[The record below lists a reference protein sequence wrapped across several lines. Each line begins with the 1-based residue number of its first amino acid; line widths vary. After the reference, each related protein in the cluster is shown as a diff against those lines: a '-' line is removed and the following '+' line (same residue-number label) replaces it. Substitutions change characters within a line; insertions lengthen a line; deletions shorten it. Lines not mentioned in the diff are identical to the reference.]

1 MAQFVYQ
8 ARTPEGEV
16 RSGTIEA
23 RSVEGAIEILQR
35 GNLIIVD
42 VRPVEGALPIFARR
56 IKFFEHVPQ
65 RDIVIF
71 SRQLSTLFQAR
82 VPLVQSLRTLAS
94 ETENITFREAIWGI
108 LEDVSGGATLS
119 QSFGR
124 YPQIFGEFYIS
135 LVRAGEESGKLE
147 DVFTYLADY
156 LERTYALTSKARN
169 SLIYPAFIFFAFIGV
184 IVVMLV
190 VVIPRLTSIFKDLGQ
205 QLPFYTRAIIAI
217 SGFLQQWGLFLL
229 IAIIIGAIVL
239 WRYFLTEQGRVVWD
253 ETKLRSPLIG
263 GLLKKIYL
271 ARLTDN
277 LATLIASG
285 IPIIRALQITADV
298 VNNRVYT
305 RIILDAAES
314 VKSGNTISYSFE
326 KYSDIPS
333 LVTQMIKIGE
343 ESGKLDFILK
353 SAAGFYRRDVD
364 NLLDNFVSLIEPAL
378 IIMLGLGVGVLVAAV
393 LVPLYN
399 LSSVL

>member
-1 MAQFVYQ
+1 MQFTYQ
-8 ARTPEGEV
+8 ARTPEGETRAGV
-16 RSGTIEA
+16 IETRSLESA
-23 RSVEGAIEILQR
+23 VEILQR
-35 GNLIIVD
+35 NNLVIVD
-42 VRPVEGALPIFARR
+42 VRPAEGATSVFAWR
-56 IKFFEHVPQ
+56 IRFFERVPQ

-71 SRQLSTLFQAR
+71 SRQLSTLFQAK
-82 VPLVQSLRTLAS
+82 VPLVQALRTLAT
-94 ETENITFREAIWGI
+94 ETENVTFREAIGGI
-108 LEDVSGGATLS
+108 LEDVSGGASLS
-119 QSFGR
+119 QAFGR
-124 YPQIFGEFYIS
+124 FPQIFSEFYIN

-156 LERTYALTSKARN
+156 LERTYAITSKARN
-169 SLIYPAFIFFAFIGV
+169 SLIYPAFIFFTFIGV
-184 IVVMLV
+184 IIVMLV

-217 SGFLQQWGLFLL
+217 STFLQQWGLVLL
-229 IAIIIGAIVL
+229 IFITAGAVAL
-239 WRYFLTEQGRVVWD
+239 WRFFLTERGRDLWD
-253 ETKLRSPLIG
+253 EMKLRAPLIG
-263 GLLKKIYL
+263 GLLKKLAL
-271 ARLTDN
+271 ARMADN
-277 LATLIASG
+277 LATLIVAG

-298 VNNRVYT
+298 VGNRVFAK
-305 RIILDAAES
+305 IILDAAES

-326 KYSDIPS
+326 KYPDVPP

-353 SAAGFYRRDVD
+353 SAAGFYQRDVD